1 MLLLR
6 LPEDFTI
13 PSLAF
18 LVALLIVLDRE
29 MAMAVGVGTPPTIA
43 PLQAVMS
50 STQRACAIRPSSS
63 NTLSSLVYSE
73 ELSVRRRNARL
84 TWSPLKV
91 RSIAAGPPKSAGT
104 TGAAASQSA
113 TQQQQKQNRFFPHCR
128 LCMETLCKELIF

>member
-1 MLLLR
+1 
-6 LPEDFTI
+6 
-13 PSLAF
+13 
-18 LVALLIVLDRE
+18 

-43 PLQAVMS
+43 PLQALMS

-128 LCMETLCKELIF
+128 LCMETLCKELIY